1 MSAET
6 ASPARMN
13 VLVILNPERTSGADM
28 MLLDAVRQLAPARYR
43 VILGLLTTTQEAPDL
58 LPADL
63 EKVEFRLPGLNGLVW
78 LRFFLVLAW
87 HLWRRRIQ
95 ILHVNSYV
103 PGNYAR
109 LAAWLAGV
117 PIIIDHWHGFT
128 RFNRKRRMIC
138 RLLDRLTTVS
148 LTVSAGVKDHL
159 VQHLQL
165 PPAKIHVL
173 YNGIDL
179 ARCRPGRSRQEM
191 RAALKLPA
199 EVPVLAIISRLDHW
213 GKGHRELF
221 QAMAEL
227 RRSRPV
233 HCLVIG
239 GGRRQGEMA
248 ALVQELGLAPS
259 VTFVGQRQDVP
270 DLLNAA
276 DIFVLPS
283 HSEGVSRS
291 LLEAMALGLPVVVSE
306 AGGSPEVV
314 QHEVNGLLVPVKDP
328 QALAQALRR
337 LLDHPPLAARLGQAA
352 AQRVA
357 AVFSLERL
365 GQELNALYDNL
376 VQGRQ
381 LGNPGQQSSRAAR
394 EKS

>member
-1 MSAET
+1 
-6 ASPARMN
+6 
-13 VLVILNPERTSGADM
+13 
-28 MLLDAVRQLAPARYR
+28 
-43 VILGLLTTTQEAPDL
+43 
-58 LPADL
+58 
-63 EKVEFRLPGLNGLVW
+63 
-78 LRFFLVLAW
+78 VLAW
-87 HLWRRRIQ
+87 HLWRRRIH

-109 LAAWLAGV
+109 LAAWLVGV

-128 RFNRKRRMIC
+128 PFNRKRRVIC
-138 RLLDRLTTVS
+138 RLLDRVTSSS
-148 LTVSAGVKDHL
+148 LTVSAGVKEHL

-165 PPAKIHVL
+165 PPAKIRVL

-179 ARCRPGRSRQEM
+179 ARCRPSRSRQEM
-191 RAALKLPA
+191 RAALQLPVT
-199 EVPVLAIISRLDHW
+199 VPVLAIVSRLDHW

-221 QAMAEL
+221 QAMATL
-227 RRSRPV
+227 RPFHPV

-239 GGRRQGEMA
+239 SGRRQGEMA
-248 ALVQELGLAPS
+248 ALVRDMGLDAA

-270 DLLNAA
+270 DLLGAA

-283 HSEGVSRS
+283 YSEGVSRS

-328 QALAQALRR
+328 KTLAQAIGR

-365 GQELNALYDNL
+365 AGELNALYDDL
-376 VQGRQ
+376 VQGWQGGHPGRQ
-381 LGNPGQQSSRAAR
+381 SDSAAR